1 MTCEGLDMDAPF
13 IFAAAFGGGAVDD
26 QFALARRQRARLVEQ
41 RSAGKF
47 GPGAFVG
54 RQRREQDQR
63 IGTAH
68 QPLHLRL
75 ECGGIRSEEHTSEL
89 QSLMRISYAV
99 FCLKKKKNTILL
111 TQHKPLQQ
119 ISRTRQRKET
129 QTYTPDTHL

>member
-75 ECGGIRSEEHTSEL
+75 ECGGIWLFERSEERRVGNACVSTCSSRWSPYHYKQT
-89 QSLMRISYAV
+89 
-99 FCLKKKKNTILL
+99 NTTKVTPL
-111 TQHKPLQQ
+111 T
-119 ISRTRQRKET
+119 
-129 QTYTPDTHL
+129 TYTPPRNQH